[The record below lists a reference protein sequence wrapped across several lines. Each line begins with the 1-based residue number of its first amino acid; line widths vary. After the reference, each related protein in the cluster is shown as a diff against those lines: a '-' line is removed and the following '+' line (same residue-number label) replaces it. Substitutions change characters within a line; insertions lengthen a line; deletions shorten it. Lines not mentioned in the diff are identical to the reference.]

1 MDLDWSVQSPHI
13 RTLFQPWHPVDG
25 CEEEDIAAAEAH
37 CGVRLPA
44 TLRSFYR
51 TWGRRRDLTQMNEWL
66 LAPDQWVVHSG
77 ALIFCVENQAC
88 SYWALPV
95 DKLAEADPPVLQA
108 ESGPERSL
116 RELQEELDWHTG
128 FRRVSSFLDA
138 LTYLHAFSKGAI
150 HGAHAA
156 RLRLQP
162 QQQEWLERNWQQVRV
177 LSLQVLY
184 PVENDW
190 WDTPL
195 YVRDGQALDC
205 WFDRF
210 FAVAS
215 TTEALDE
222 IARALAIEWEERW

>member
-1 MDLDWSVQSPHI
+1 MDLDWSVHSAHI
-13 RTLFQPWHPVDG
+13 RTLFHPWHQGDG
-25 CEEEDIAAAEAH
+25 YEEEDIAAAEAR

-88 SYWALPV
+88 SYWALPL
-95 DKLAEADPPVLQA
+95 DALAEADSPVMQA

-116 RELQEELDWHTG
+116 QELQEELDWHIG
-128 FRRVSSFLDA
+128 CRGVSSFLDA

-150 HGAHAA
+150 HGAHSA
-156 RLRLQP
+156 RLHSQP
-162 QQQEWLERNWQQVRV
+162 WQQEWLEQNWQQVKV
-177 LSLQVLY
+177 LPLQVLY
-184 PVENDW
+184 PEENGLW
-190 WDTPL
+190 HTL
-195 YVRDGQALDC
+195 YVRDGQALDG
-205 WFDRF
+205 FDRF

-215 TTEALDE
+215 TSEALDE
-222 IARALAIEWEERW
+222 IARALAIEWEESW